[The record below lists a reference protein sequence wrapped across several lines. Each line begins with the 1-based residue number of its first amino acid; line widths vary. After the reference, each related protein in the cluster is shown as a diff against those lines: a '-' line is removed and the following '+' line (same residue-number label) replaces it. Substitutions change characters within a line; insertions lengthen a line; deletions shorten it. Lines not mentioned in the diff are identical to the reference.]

1 MPDKSK
7 LKETHLKETWIEKDF
22 EMFFSEKIRSTELPN
37 LERMNCKFNILVHF
51 LDKRISLK
59 CFTNHLLF

>member
-7 LKETHLKETWIEKDF
+7 LEETHLKETWIEKDF

-37 LERMNCKFNILVHF
+37 LERMNCKFNLF
-51 LDKRISLK
+51 TYTSAFFRLK
-59 CFTNHLLF
+59 NLLKTGGF